1 MAGEVGLV
9 VKECIFEGRASRVY
23 RATDE
28 VGRKVV
34 VKQLR
39 ELYPGP
45 ASLARF
51 AREFEI
57 TRTAAGPNIIQA
69 YEMRV
74 EDGTASLVLEDFGA
88 SSLAHHLGQCRFEVP
103 EILRIGIQVAEG
115 LDHLHRLS
123 IVHRDINPANLV
135 WNSRT
140 EQVKI
145 IDFGISQVLGRTPVG
160 VSSGFSGTPAYMSP
174 EQTGRMNRDVDS
186 RSDLYSLGV
195 TLYELLTR
203 RRPFESD
210 DPLELV
216 HSHLARNPV
225 PPAEVTSQV
234 PASLSELVMLLLAKR
249 AEDRYLSA
257 AGLRHDL
264 EVCLKA
270 VESGRGGEN
279 IPLRR
284 HDHGNE
290 LRIPQKLYG
299 RESQT
304 ERLLEAFERAA
315 QGQANVL
322 LVTGLAGVGKTSL
335 VHEVHRPLTRR
346 RGIYVEGKFDQ
357 LHRGIPHDS
366 LIQAFR
372 SFIRQLLTEP
382 EAQIERW
389 RQSLLAALGKHAQV
403 LIEVLPELEHVLGP
417 QPAVEALGP
426 TEARNRF
433 QLVMANFVRAIGT
446 VDHPLVLFLDDLQWA
461 DLPSLELLGQLAC
474 EPEARHLLILGA
486 YRHNEVTPS
495 HPLAAVLKQMQ
506 SDGARVETI
515 SLGPLEEKD
524 ILQLVG
530 DTVGESAG
538 YLRLALICQNKT
550 QGNAFFLTRFLESLY
565 ESGLLVSD
573 PGGQGWTWDLD
584 QIQNQDFTDNVVEFM
599 AGQLSRLPPDSGQA
613 LQFAACVGNSF
624 DLARLAHLLGLT
636 RRQTLELL
644 RQPLRAH
651 LIVPTEDD
659 FWYAEAVEETN
670 TNFGYRF
677 AHDRVQQAAYA
688 MLEPARANQIHL
700 RIARLLA
707 GEDSQDPTTL
717 FTLVEHMNRA
727 AGLLEGPDE
736 RRQLA
741 ALNLE
746 AGRRAL
752 RSAAFAP
759 AHQYYLRA
767 FEQLPEEDWEER
779 YELAL
784 AVHLEGARAACLG
797 GHYDLMEERLA
808 VVARRAARLLDRVEG
823 QEIRIQALIA
833 QQRLPEAVYQALE
846 VLESLGFGMDPNPTL
861 ADVQTAVGVTLGLI
875 GQADLQGLHSAEHP
889 EAMAAVRIQNGVMA
903 AAYLA
908 VPLLLPMLC
917 CNMVSI
923 SLRHGLSP
931 DGVYAFSVLALVLVS
946 GEQLEAAR
954 QLASVAAELGRRW
967 DDPSHQCKNLHVID
981 GVVNGYLEPL
991 RRAIENHRLV
1001 YRLSLDCG
1009 DLEYAGWGLHNEI
1022 ANSFWAGIELPELAA
1037 TIEHHTAVMEHHKMG
1052 PALACTYPMGQL
1064 VRTLT
1069 TPSQRPARL
1078 VSDAYD
1084 EEVHLAKM
1092 LQHQARGAV
1101 FCVAVAG
1108 LISRY
1113 HFGALEEALERAER
1127 YAEYADGV
1135 QGTYQVV
1142 AWHQYRALTILRLGR
1157 PDEVETRLARVAP
1170 NLAFLAT
1177 LAEACPAN
1185 FAHRVRLLEAE
1196 CARLQ
1201 DRRGEAQELYEA
1213 AIAQAREHQF
1223 LQDEALAN
1231 ELAGRFLYE
1240 LGNLAPAR
1248 GYLLQAIFLY
1258 GRWGASAKTEAL
1270 EREFAE
1276 PLAGF
1281 RHFLSTRRR
1290 GTTATVSFADELDL
1304 AAAIRASHAISSQI
1318 VLAELVQSLVRLV
1331 LETAGAQRGLLLLE
1345 GEGGLQVV
1353 CEGWVDTEIQLRSFE
1368 LSATD
1373 YAECPQSVIH
1383 YVRRTREAV
1392 ILHHASQDSM
1402 FRQDD
1407 YIQARATGSILCL
1420 PVKQQNELSAILY
1433 LENDL
1438 TTGAFTD
1445 QQLDL
1450 LRLLAAQAAIS
1461 IRNAQL
1467 YNTLEQR
1474 VAERT
1479 RELRQEIEE
1488 RTRVQEEL
1496 RVLATTDSLTGA
1508 SNRRRFLELAEQEY
1522 KRSRRYPSPLTAVM
1536 LDADNFKAINDSFGH
1551 DVGDEV
1557 LRALARVVASQL
1569 RVSEVFGRMG
1579 GEEFAIAMPSTDAQG
1594 AAIMAERLRQAVAAL
1609 EVEARGEKVSFTI
1622 SIGIAELTPAD
1633 TSFASVLSRADAA
1646 LYQAKTGGRNL
1657 VRLAEPGY
1665 SQAEA

>member
-1 MAGEVGLV
+1 M
-9 VKECIFEGRASRVY
+9 ECIFEGRASRVY
-23 RATDE
+23 RAIDE
-28 VGRKVV
+28 AGRKVV

-57 TRTAAGPNIIQA
+57 TRGAAGPNVIEA

-88 SSLAHHLGQCRFEVP
+88 SSLAHHLRQCRFEIP

-135 WNSRT
+135 WNSRS

-145 IDFGISQVLGRTPVG
+145 IDFGISQVLGRSPVG
-160 VSSGFSGTPAYMSP
+160 VTSGFSGTPAYMSP

-225 PPAEVTSQV
+225 PPDELVEEI
-234 PASLSELVMLLLAKR
+234 PPSLGELVMVLLSKR
-249 AEDRYLSA
+249 AEDRYASA
-257 AGLRHDL
+257 AGLKHDL
-264 EVCLKA
+264 ETCLKA
-270 VESGRGGEN
+270 LEAGRGRETFA
-279 IPLRR
+279 LRLR
-284 HDHGNE
+284 DHGTE

-304 ERLLEAFERAA
+304 ELLLAAFERAA
-315 QGQANVL
+315 QGHANVL
-322 LVTGLAGVGKTSL
+322 LVAGQAGVGKTSL

-357 LHRGIPHDS
+357 LNRGIPHDS

-372 SFIRQLLTEP
+372 SFIRQILTEP
-382 EAQIERW
+382 EDQIDGW
-389 RQSLLAALGKHAQV
+389 RRSIQTALGKQAQV

-417 QPAVEALGP
+417 QPAIEALGP

-433 QLVMANFVRAIGT
+433 QMVMASFVRAIGT
-446 VDHPLVLFLDDLQWA
+446 AEHPLVLFLDDLQWA

-474 EPEARHLLILGA
+474 EPEARHLLMVGA

-495 HPLAAVLKQMQ
+495 HPLATALKQMESQ
-506 SDGARVETI
+506 GARIETLT
-515 SLGPLEEKD
+515 LGPLEEKD

-530 DTVGESAG
+530 DTVGESPG
-538 YLRLALICQNKT
+538 YLRLALICQHKT
-550 QGNAFFLTRFLESLY
+550 RGNAFFLTRFLESLY
-565 ESGLLVSD
+565 ERGLLGYE
-573 PGGQGWTWDLD
+573 PAQQCWCWDLD
-584 QIQNQDFTDNVVEFM
+584 QIQSQDFTANVVDFM
-599 AGQLSRLPPDSGQA
+599 AAQLARLPEESRQA
-613 LQFAACVGNSF
+613 LQLAACVGNSF
-624 DLARLAHLLGLT
+624 DLARLAHLQGLT

-644 RQPLRAH
+644 RQPLRAN
-651 LIVPTEDD
+651 LILPTEED
-659 FWYAEAVEETN
+659 FWYAEMLEGAG

-688 MLEPARANQIHL
+688 MLEPAQANHIHL
-700 RIARLLA
+700 RVARLLQA
-707 GEDSQDPTTL
+707 EASQDPTAL

-727 AGLLEGPDE
+727 AALLVGLDE

-741 ALNLE
+741 ELNLE

-752 RSAAFAP
+752 RSAAFEP
-759 AHQYYLRA
+759 AHQHYLRA
-767 FEQLPEEDWEER
+767 FEHLPEEDWEGR

-784 AVHLEGARAACLG
+784 AVHLEGARAAYLG
-797 GHYDLMEERLA
+797 GYYDLMEARLE
-808 VVARRAARLLDRVEG
+808 VVARRAGKLLDRVEG

-846 VLESLGFGMDPNPTL
+846 VLELLGFGMDPNPSFE
-861 ADVQTAVGVTLGLI
+861 DVQTAVALTLGMI
-875 GQADLQGLHSAEHP
+875 GGHDLEALPAAEHA
-889 EAMAAVRIQNGVMA
+889 EAVAAVRIQNGVMA

-946 GEQLEAAR
+946 VNQLEAAR
-954 QLASVAAELGRRW
+954 QLAGVAAGLGRRW
-967 DDPSHQCKNLHVID
+967 DVPSHQCKNLHVID

-991 RRAIENHRLV
+991 RRAIDNHRLV

-1022 ANSFWAGIELPELAA
+1022 ANSFWAGIDLLELAA

-1052 PALACTYPMGQL
+1052 PALACTYPMAQL
-1064 VRTLT
+1064 VRNLMM
-1069 TPSQRPARL
+1069 PSPNPARL
-1078 VSDAYD
+1078 AGDHYD
-1084 EEVHLAKM
+1084 EEAHLARM

-1113 HFGALEEALERAER
+1113 HFGALEEALERAEH

-1135 QGTYQVV
+1135 QATYQVV
-1142 AWHQYRALTILRLGR
+1142 AWHQYRALTILRLDR
-1157 PDEVETRLARVAP
+1157 PDEVESSLARVAP
-1170 NLAFLAT
+1170 NLQFLAG
-1177 LAEACPAN
+1177 LAQGCPAN
-1185 FAHRVRLLEAE
+1185 FVHRVSLLEAE

-1201 DRRGEAQELYEA
+1201 GRRGEAQELYEA
-1213 AIAQAREHQF
+1213 AIAQARDHQF
-1223 LQDEALAN
+1223 IQDEALAN
-1231 ELAGRFLYE
+1231 ELAGRFLYS

-1258 GRWGASAKTEAL
+1258 GRWGAAAKTEAL
-1270 EREFAE
+1270 EKEFAE

-1281 RHFLSTRRR
+1281 RHFMSARRR
-1290 GTTATVSFADELDL
+1290 GTTATVSFGHELDL

-1345 GEGGLQVV
+1345 SEGGLQVV
-1353 CEGWVDTEIQLRSFE
+1353 CEGWVDTEIQLRSLE
-1368 LSATD
+1368 LPAAD

-1392 ILHHASQDSM
+1392 ILHHASQDST
-1402 FRQDD
+1402 FCQDD
-1407 YIQARATGSILCL
+1407 YIQSRSTGSILCL
-1420 PVKQQNELSAILY
+1420 PVKQQNELSAVLY

-1479 RELRQEIEE
+1479 RELSQEIEE

-1508 SNRRRFLELAEQEY
+1508 ANRRRFLELAEQEFQ
-1522 KRSRRYPSPLTAVM
+1522 RSRRYPSPLTAVM
-1536 LDADNFKAINDSFGH
+1536 LDADYFKTINDSYGH
-1551 DVGDEV
+1551 DVGDQV

-1609 EVEARGEKVSFTI
+1609 ELEARDEKVRFTI

-1633 TSFASVLSRADAA
+1633 TSFASILARADAA

-1657 VRLAEPGY
+1657 VVVAEPGY